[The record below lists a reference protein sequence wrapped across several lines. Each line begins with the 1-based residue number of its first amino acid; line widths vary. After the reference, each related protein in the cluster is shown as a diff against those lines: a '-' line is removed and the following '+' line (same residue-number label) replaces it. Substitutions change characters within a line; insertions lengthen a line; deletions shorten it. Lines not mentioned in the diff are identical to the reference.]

1 VGGGGQEEASWRT
14 RLVEQVVPDAAF
26 VVWGSD
32 FEGDD
37 LAASAPCSSSLL
49 GPPTPP
55 SSKAGIAVEESCAS
69 PAEEEGAKARRGVDV
84 RFQNEENRK

>member
-49 GPPTPP
+49 GPP

>member
-1 VGGGGQEEASWRT
+1 M
-14 RLVEQVVPDAAF
+14 VEQVVPDAAF